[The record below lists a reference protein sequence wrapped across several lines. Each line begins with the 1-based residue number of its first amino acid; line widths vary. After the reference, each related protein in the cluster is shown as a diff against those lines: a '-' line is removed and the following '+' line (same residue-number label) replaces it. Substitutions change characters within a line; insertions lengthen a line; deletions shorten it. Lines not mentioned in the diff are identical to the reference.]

1 MGVKGFLAELRH
13 RGVLKVAAAYLV
25 TGVVVLEGV
34 SILFH
39 NFEAPAWVLKVFS
52 TLVIL
57 GFPIAC
63 LLAWGL
69 EFTPD
74 GVRSARSS
82 GSVSPPVP
90 RRTDTLLAAVL
101 AAIFALVVGIAVQ
114 QWQTSRRS
122 DSAQGVV
129 PVVIVM
135 DTAAPHGVYDQD
147 VRDSGGTNADAL
159 SETLR
164 DLPVVL
170 QKETVGATWAR
181 EDQIL
186 KQRPSLILIHR
197 SSFFHSMNQEFG
209 FGYPG
214 EAGYDERRARALY
227 DVAENKLQAFLGY
240 VGRQNP
246 DTLFLAY
253 GRGTGGSW
261 EDERDRTAWV
271 ERVEGRFPELK
282 GRVTTLGIP
291 GGVAGGSMR
300 DEMTQQM
307 FRQRVRKLLGL
318 GQGDD
323 PEAQAEG
330 T

>member
-1 MGVKGFLAELRH
+1 
-13 RGVLKVAAAYLV
+13 
-25 TGVVVLEGV
+25 
-34 SILFH
+34 
-39 NFEAPAWVLKVFS
+39 VFS

-69 EFTPD
+69 EFSPD

-82 GSVSPPVP
+82 VSVSPPAP
-90 RRTDTLLAAVL
+90 RRTDALSVAVL
-101 AAIFALVVGIAVQ
+101 SLVFALVVGIVVQ
-114 QWQTSRRS
+114 QWRTSHRS
-122 DSAQGVV
+122 DAATGSV

-135 DTAAPHGVYDQD
+135 DTAAPHGVYDQG

-186 KQRPSLILIHR
+186 KQHPSLILIHR

-214 EAGYDERRARALY
+214 EAGFDERRARALY
-227 DVAENKLQAFLGY
+227 DISENKLQALLGY
-240 VGRQNP
+240 IGRQNP

-261 EDERDRTAWV
+261 EDERDRAAWV
-271 ERVEGRFPELK
+271 ERLEGRFPELN

-291 GGVAGGSMR
+291 GGIAGGSMR
-300 DEMTQQM
+300 DEMTQRM
-307 FRQRVRKLLGL
+307 FRQRVRNLLALDG
-318 GQGDD
+318 GDGAAA
-323 PEAQAEG
+323 PAEG
-330 T
+330 E